1 MRMPMMQVWIV
12 RMLVH
17 HRRVPVTMRMRLG
30 RRGVWPVGM
39 LVMFI
44 VEVPMLMHH
53 LGVPVLMLMLFGDV
67 QINAQR
73 HQDARG
79 DQAGCD
85 RIAKHG
91 DRQNRANERRR
102 RKIGSGARGTKM
114 AQSQH
119 KQNQTETVTDKTDDA
134 GTEHHGKSWK
144 GAALCQREDEV

>member
-1 MRMPMMQVWIV
+1 MDIRIV

-30 RRGVWPVGM
+30 RRIVWPMGM

-44 VEVPMLMHH
+44 VAVPMLMHH

-67 QINAQR
+67 QIDAQR

-91 DRQNRANERRR
+91 DRQNRADERRR
-102 RKIGSGARGTKM
+102 
-114 AQSQH
+114 
-119 KQNQTETVTDKTDDA
+119 
-134 GTEHHGKSWK
+134 
-144 GAALCQREDEV
+144 